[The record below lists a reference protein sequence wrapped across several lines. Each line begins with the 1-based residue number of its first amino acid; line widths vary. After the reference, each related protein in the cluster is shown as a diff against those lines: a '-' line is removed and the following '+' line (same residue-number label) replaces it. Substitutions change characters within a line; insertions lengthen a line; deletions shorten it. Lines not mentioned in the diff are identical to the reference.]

1 MTGYPDRTFK
11 PEGKMAREEV
21 TVMFARLLT
30 AKMVLDTKYDAGF
43 YDVLPIKWSKD
54 QIGYMREKGIVKG
67 YLDGSFKPDQPVTRA
82 EFAAMAS
89 RFDNLSDGGNM
100 KFSDVDSNY
109 WAAKY
114 IYSAA
119 KKGWVKGYED
129 GTFRPNQFITRA
141 EVVAVTNRMLDRI
154 ADKNYVDTHQ
164 KQIKYYKDLNKEYWA
179 YYTIHEASNGHDYK
193 RNAEGGEIWL
203 RLWDLFIPNP

>member
-1 MTGYPDRTFK
+1 
-11 PEGKMAREEV
+11 
-21 TVMFARLLT
+21 MFARLLT
-30 AKMVLDTKYDAGF
+30 AKMVLDTKHDAGF
-43 YDVLPIKWSKD
+43 YDVLPTKWSKD

-67 YLDGSFKPDQPVTRA
+67 YLDGSFKPNQPVTKA

-129 GTFRPNQFITRA
+129 GTFRPDRFRGKADGCSDFTGMMKSASDIFSRVKTLA
-141 EVVAVTNRMLDRI
+141 TNHMALYFTSGTTGEPKGVIHDHDR
-154 ADKNYVDTHQ
+154 K
-164 KQIKYYKDLNKEYWA
+164 
-179 YYTIHEASNGHDYK
+179 
-193 RNAEGGEIWL
+193 
-203 RLWDLFIPNP
+203 